1 MRTIGIITTGIVG
14 AVALVG
20 VLLGL
25 RSINDVRRYLRM
37 RSM

>member
-1 MRTIGIITTGIVG
+1 MRTIGIITTGVV
-14 AVALVG
+14 AVVALVG

-25 RSINDVRRYLRM
+25 RSIGDVRRYLKI